1 MYFAIWKH
9 FVLIKGTINPCGWL
23 FPWRQLPKRWFVQSR
38 SASRREDSWMEF
50 VMDVIVIVMI
60 TIIIFKCIT
69 GIIMVIIQSQSAS
82 CREDSCMRIV
92 TDWWTCVLVIQKA
105 CLNVD
110 RKWQISC
117 SWRWYFLTMC
127 CCNHDDTQ
135 YCSVILSITYQV
147 EQDWPLC
154 QLGDSQSYQPDQVS
168 RQPLRSRL
176 NIHIWQ
182 VLEKQIMC
190 MATIHKANGVKSHL
204 ARQCKEVCATQGGSH
219 WGWSR

>member
-1 MYFAIWKH
+1 
-9 FVLIKGTINPCGWL
+9 
-23 FPWRQLPKRWFVQSR
+23 
-38 SASRREDSWMEF
+38 MEI
-50 VMDVIVIVMI
+50 VMDVIVTVMI
-60 TIIIFKCIT
+60 VVIVIIIIFKCIT
-69 GIIMVIIQSQSAS
+69 GMIMVIIQSQSAS

-147 EQDWPLC
+147 EQDWPLSR
-154 QLGDSQSYQPDQVS
+154 LGDSQSYRPDQVS
-168 RQPLRSRL
+168 RQQLKSPL
-176 NIHIWQ
+176 NINI
-182 VLEKQIMC
+182 
-190 MATIHKANGVKSHL
+190 
-204 ARQCKEVCATQGGSH
+204 
-219 WGWSR
+219 WSRKSKKCV